1 MDPQSLINFAAGL
14 AIAVG
19 GWFARQLWDSVQKL
33 KDDVHQ
39 IEIDLPQ
46 HYIRK
51 DDFRDGIKEV
61 KDILNEIFREIN
73 ALKREKVDK

>member
-1 MDPQSLINFAAGL
+1 MDMQSLLNLAAGV

-33 KDDVHQ
+33 KEDVHQ
-39 IEIDLPQ
+39 IEVDLPQ

-51 DDFRDGIKEV
+51 DDFREGLKEI
-61 KDILNEIFREIN
+61 KDILSEIFREIN
-73 ALKREKVDK
+73 ALKREKADK

>member
-1 MDPQSLINFAAGL
+1 MDPQSLINLAAGL

>member
-1 MDPQSLINFAAGL
+1 MELQSLLNVITGV

-19 GWFARQLWDSVQKL
+19 GWFARQLWDNVQKL

-39 IEIDLPQ
+39 IEVDLPA

-51 DDFRDGIKEV
+51 DDFRDGLKEI
-61 KDILNEIFREIN
+61 KDILAEIFREIN
-73 ALKREKVDK
+73 ALKKEKVDK